1 MFKYSNAICE
11 FIYILK
17 LSEQR
22 YVDTNS
28 VKWMQIDIRLSTVID
43 CNQKCPGENL
53 WNVYY
58 LLKRNVTIE

>member
-53 WNVYY
+53 
-58 LLKRNVTIE
+58 